1 MKKYNLKSTRNL
13 SFIAILVF
21 IMSVFAFYWLAIK
34 PSNIRKACSRA
45 VISPYTQEEKGVAKK
60 NFDEINCSTIT
71 DSRKI
76 KCALWESIF
85 NSPYTQDRQRPAT
98 DDEYTACLRERG
110 ISDQQAM
117 TSSQLKSIKQGIDNQ
132 STKIDSLQTQAEEL
146 QKDNLSAQQKAT
158 SLNTQILQQQQAQQD
173 YQSDQAYK
181 LKSYQ
186 SCVDLWTATD
196 GGYIKPEHK
205 QLCR

>member
-1 MKKYNLKSTRNL
+1 MEKSNLKSKRNL
-13 SFIAILVF
+13 SIVAILIV
-21 IMSVFAFYWLAIK
+21 IMAAFAFYWLAIK
-34 PSNIRKACSRA
+34 PSNIRKACSTA
-45 VISPYTQEEKGVAKK
+45 VISPYTQEEKDKARK

-76 KCALWESIF
+76 KCSLWESIF
-85 NSPYTQDRQRPAT
+85 NSPYTEDRQRPAT
-98 DDEYTACLRERG
+98 DDEYVGCLREHG

-117 TSSQLKSIKQGIDNQ
+117 TSSQLKSIEQGINDQ
-132 STKIDSLQTQAEEL
+132 STKIDSLRTQAEDL
-146 QKDNLSAQQKAT
+146 RKDSLSAQQKAT
-158 SLNTQILQQQQAQQD
+158 SLNNQIIQQQQAQQD
-173 YQSDQAYK
+173 YQNDQEYK

-186 SCVDLWTATD
+186 SCVDMWTATD